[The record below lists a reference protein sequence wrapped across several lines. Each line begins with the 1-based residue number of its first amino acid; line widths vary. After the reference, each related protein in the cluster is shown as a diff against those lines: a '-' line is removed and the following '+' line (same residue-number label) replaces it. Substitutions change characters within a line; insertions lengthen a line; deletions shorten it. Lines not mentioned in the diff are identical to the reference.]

1 VLALATPTESESSSL
16 KPISSPAGLCIAPR
30 RKPFRAVRPDDST
43 WYNEVSFWA
52 SKEALTDWH
61 MNIYHKNAK
70 EWAARSGAIME
81 DIITNFELAGTR
93 PLRICPCCGTGQIN
107 HSI

>member
-1 VLALATPTESESSSL
+1 L
-16 KPISSPAGLCIAPR
+16 KPSSPARGSVSR
-30 RKPFRAVRPDDST
+30 REESPSGPSLRPDDST

-52 SKEALTDWH
+52 SKEARTDWH
-61 MNIYHKNAK
+61 MNIYDKNAK

-81 DIITNFELAGTR
+81 DIITNFELAGTH